1 MAVLGTSPGT
11 SSSYDERLETK
22 YISKNQ
28 FVVFQM
34 SFDEI
39 FKFFH
44 EIKLFIRFFK
54 EINQKNQKSVTLH
67 AKH

>member
-1 MAVLGTSPGT
+1 MAVLGTSPL
-11 SSSYDERLETK
+11 YNERLETK